1 MQRLATGFGLIEGPV
16 WDPRRGLYFSDV
28 IGGGVHLLDRAD
40 TVSLVVPKRRGIGG
54 MALHESGGLV
64 VGGRDIAVVGLPDG
78 TTRSLLSM
86 DAIPGATGFNDLT
99 TDRAGRIYVGSLAFR
114 VFAGDPP
121 RPGHLHVIDL
131 DGTMRTL
138 SDGVM
143 LTNGLGFSPD
153 GRRLYHC
160 DARAALV
167 RVYDVKADGSVGPW
181 RTFASL
187 EPGGVP
193 DGLKVASDG
202 SVWVADAHGGRVV
215 GVQRRWH
222 APPGHR
228 RAAADGHQPVLRRR
242 RPPRSLCRHRIA
254 RRSVGD
260 LRQPVSHQGR
270 GCGPGIA
277 ARAREGVTVL
287 YHLIQVCASGQAS
300 MASQCPQSR
309 L

>member
-40 TVSLVVPKRRGIGG
+40 AVSLVVPKRRGIGG

-78 TTRSLLSM
+78 TTQSLLST

-167 RVYDVKADGSVGPW
+167 RVYDAKVDGSVGPW

-215 GVQRRWH
+215 VFNDDGT
-222 APPGHR
+222 HR
-228 RAAADGHQPVLRRR
+228 HDIVVPLPMVT
-242 RPPRSLCRHRIA
+242 SLCF
-254 RRSVGD
+254 GGDD
-260 LRQPVSHQGR
+260 LRDLYIVTGSR
-270 GCGPGIA
+270 GGPSETCGSLFRTRVEVAGLALPP
-277 ARAREGVTVL
+277 ARVRV
-287 YHLIQVCASGQAS
+287 
-300 MASQCPQSR
+300 
-309 L
+309 